1 VNAIR
6 ATLLAAALL
15 AAAGRAAA
23 QEPRV
28 SPIADVL
35 RQARRALDN
44 LEYGA
49 ADSLARSVLVSRA
62 QVSRAERIEALLV
75 LVAALYPEERTA
87 QRRDS
92 ALAYLRQYVRTAP
105 DGTIPAAISWY
116 GLDSL
121 LELAR
126 RTTFAA
132 FARPRRDNTVSGA
145 GGSIPIAV
153 IATRPARFRLSLG
166 RRGEAVR
173 PLVVDSAGPARDAVL
188 ELHLFAGETQTV
200 SSGEWLV
207 TVTAA
212 DSATPDTVVQR
223 FPVTVSAASLDLVS
237 VPLALDSTQLRR
249 EWAPPSR
256 GLAVAIGAGLG
267 AATVLMVQAMRAPE
281 PVSSA
286 FKADSRAFVVAGGF
300 VLGGVVGALLD
311 KGHALPANVAYNSQL
326 RADFAQRVL
335 DAQQENERR
344 RAGYRAT
351 VTIGE
356 ALP

>member
-1 VNAIR
+1 VNAVR

-15 AAAGRAAA
+15 VGAGAAAA
-23 QEPRV
+23 QEQRV
-28 SPIADVL
+28 SPVADVL

-92 ALAYLRQYVRTAP
+92 ALAYLREYVRTAP

-145 GGSIPIAV
+145 GASIPIPV
-153 IATRPARFRLSLG
+153 VATRPARLRLSLG
-166 RRGEAVR
+166 RRGQTTR
-173 PLVVDSAGPARDAVL
+173 PVVVDSAGPARDAVL
-188 ELHLFAGETQTV
+188 ALRLFAGDSQLV
-200 SSGEWLV
+200 SSGEWVV
-207 TVTAA
+207 TVTAV
-212 DSATPDTVVQR
+212 DSASPDTVVQR
-223 FPVTVSAASLDLVS
+223 FPVTVSAPSLDLVS
-237 VPLALDSTQLRR
+237 VPLALDSTQLRS

-256 GLAVAIGAGLG
+256 GVAVAIGAGLG

-286 FKADSRAFVVAGGF
+286 VKADSRALAVAGGF

-311 KGHALPANVAYNSQL
+311 KGHALPANVAYNSQV

-344 RAGYRAT
+344 RAAHRAT

-356 ALP
+356 AVP